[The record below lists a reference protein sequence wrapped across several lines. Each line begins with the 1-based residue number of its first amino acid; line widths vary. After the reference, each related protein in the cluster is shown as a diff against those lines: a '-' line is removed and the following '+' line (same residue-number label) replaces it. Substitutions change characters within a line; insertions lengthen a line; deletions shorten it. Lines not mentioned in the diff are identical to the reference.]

1 MGGDCPRHSAGIDGA
16 DESSGNGPSLSSGRQ
31 PGHLHGP
38 GAVDLLIPGT
48 LEGETQEGGTQGGL
62 SYYVKQ
68 IWPFLS
74 IAVSVGKLLGTLGRF
89 LHPEWVFASV

>member
-1 MGGDCPRHSAGIDGA
+1 MSGDCPRHSAGIDGA

-38 GAVDLLIPGT
+38 GAVDLLILG
-48 LEGETQEGGTQGGL
+48 TQEGGTQGGL
-62 SYYVKQ
+62 FYYVKQ

-89 LHPEWVFASV
+89 LHPRTEDTDSSLLGL